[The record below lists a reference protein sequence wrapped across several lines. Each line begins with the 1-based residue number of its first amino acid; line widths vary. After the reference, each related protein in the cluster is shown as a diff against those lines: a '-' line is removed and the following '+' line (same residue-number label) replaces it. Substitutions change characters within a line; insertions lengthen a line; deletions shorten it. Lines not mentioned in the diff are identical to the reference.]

1 MIGTLAGGKSL
12 PPAIPLA
19 IGVSWAI
26 IVAAQVIGAAE
37 IVHHDGLIGA
47 GLPLSMAL
55 ILFALSWQTMVVAMM
70 LPTSL
75 PMIRLFRM
83 TSGSQPAQGRVLTAF
98 LSGYALVW
106 MGFGFAALGGDML
119 LHRFEESSGWLSAR
133 PWLLPASALALAGL
147 FQFTKLKDRCLS
159 ECRHPGPFLMRHY
172 RRGPGAAL
180 ELGVRHGLFC
190 LGCCWAL
197 MLLMF
202 AVGVANLTWMAVL
215 TALMVYEKTGQLGEW
230 VARYAGATFLVMAV
244 VVWLSGSG
252 F

>member
-1 MIGTLAGGKSL
+1 L
-12 PPAIPLA
+12 
-19 IGVSWAI
+19 
-26 IVAAQVIGAAE
+26 IVAAQVTGAAE
-37 IVHHDGLIGA
+37 VVHHDGLLDS
-47 GLPLSMAL
+47 GLTLSMAI
-55 ILFALSWQTMVVAMM
+55 ILFGLSWQTMVMAMM

-83 TSGSQPAQGRVLTAF
+83 TSGTQSAQGRVLTAF

-106 MGFGFAALGGDML
+106 MIFGFVALGGDLL
-119 LHRFEESSGWLSAR
+119 LHRFEDSSAWLSAR
-133 PWLLPASALALAGL
+133 PWLLPASALGLAGM
-147 FQFTKLKDRCLS
+147 FQFTKLKDRCLR
-159 ECRHPGPFLMRHY
+159 ECRHPGPFLLRHY

-180 ELGVRHGLFC
+180 ELGLRHGLFC

-215 TALMVYEKTGQLGEW
+215 TALMVYEKTGRLGEW
-230 VARYAGATFLVMAV
+230 VSRYAGATFLLMAV
-244 VVWLSGSG
+244 VVAVTGSG

>member
-1 MIGTLAGGKSL
+1 VIGTIAGGKSL

-19 IGVSWAI
+19 IGASWTL
-26 IVAAQVIGAAE
+26 IVAAQVTGAAA
-37 IVHHDGLIGA
+37 IVHHDGLLDA
-47 GLPLSMAL
+47 GLPLSMAI
-55 ILFALSWQTMVVAMM
+55 ILFGLSWQTMVMAMM

-83 TSGSQPAQGRVLTAF
+83 TSGTQPTQGRVLTAF

-106 MGFGFAALGGDML
+106 MIFGFVALGGDVV
-119 LHRFEESSGWLSAR
+119 LHRFEDSSAWLSAR
-133 PWLLPASALALAGL
+133 PWLLPASALALAGM
-147 FQFTKLKDRCLS
+147 FQFTGLKDRCLR
-159 ECRHPGPFLMRHY
+159 ECRHPGPFLLRHY

-180 ELGVRHGLFC
+180 ELGLRHGLFC

-215 TALMVYEKTGQLGEW
+215 TALMVYEKTGRLGEW
-230 VARYAGATFLVMAV
+230 VSRYAGATFLVMAV
-244 VVWLSGSG
+244 VVWVTGSG

>member
-1 MIGTLAGGKSL
+1 MMGTLAGGKSL

-19 IGVSWAI
+19 IGVSWTV
-26 IVAAQVIGAAE
+26 IVAAQVTGAAE
-37 IVHHDGLIGA
+37 VVHHDGLIDA

-55 ILFALSWQTMVVAMM
+55 ILFALSWQTMIVAMM
-70 LPTSL
+70 APTSL

-83 TSGSQPAQGRVLTAF
+83 TSSSQPAQGRVLVAF

-106 MGFGFAALGGDML
+106 MVFGFMALGGDVL
-119 LHRFEESSGWLSAR
+119 LHRFEDSSLWLSAR
-133 PWLLPASALALAGL
+133 PWLLPASALALAGI
-147 FQFTKLKDRCLS
+147 FQFTGLKDRCLR

-180 ELGVRHGLFC
+180 ELGLRHGLFC

-202 AVGVANLTWMAVL
+202 AVGVANLAWMAVL
-215 TALMVYEKTGQLGEW
+215 TALMVYEKTGRLGQW
-230 VARYAGATFLVMAV
+230 VARYAGATFLFMAV
-244 VVWLSGSG
+244 VVALSRSG

>member
-19 IGVSWAI
+19 IGASWSLI
-26 IVAAQVIGAAE
+26 FTAQFTGAVE
-37 IVHHDGLIGA
+37 IVHHDGLIDA

-55 ILFALSWQTMVVAMM
+55 IVFGLSWQTMVVAMM

-83 TSGSQPAQGRVLTAF
+83 TSSSQPAQGRMLAAF
-98 LSGYALVW
+98 LAGYALVW
-106 MGFGFAALGGDML
+106 TVFGFVALGGDVL
-119 LHRFEESSGWLSAR
+119 LHRFENSSVWLSAR

-147 FQFTKLKDRCLS
+147 FQFSNLKDRCLR
-159 ECRHPGPFLMRHY
+159 ECRHPGPFLLRHY
-172 RRGPGAAL
+172 RRGPGAAV
-180 ELGVRHGLFC
+180 ELGLRHGLFC

-215 TALMVYEKTGQLGEW
+215 TALMVYEKTGRLGEW
-230 VARYAGATFLVMAV
+230 VSRYAGTTFLLMAV
-244 VVWLSGSG
+244 VVALTRSG

>member
-1 MIGTLAGGKSL
+1 L
-12 PPAIPLA
+12 
-19 IGVSWAI
+19 
-26 IVAAQVIGAAE
+26 IVAAQVTGAAE
-37 IVHHDGLIGA
+37 VVHHDGLLDS
-47 GLPLSMAL
+47 GLPLSMAI
-55 ILFALSWQTMVVAMM
+55 ILFGLSWQTMVMAMM

-83 TSGSQPAQGRVLTAF
+83 TSGTQSAQGRVLTAF

-106 MGFGFAALGGDML
+106 MIFGFVALGGDLL
-119 LHRFEESSGWLSAR
+119 LHRFEDSSAWLSAR
-133 PWLLPASALALAGL
+133 PWLLPASALGLAGM
-147 FQFTKLKDRCLS
+147 FQFTKLKDRCLR
-159 ECRHPGPFLMRHY
+159 ECRHPGPFLLRHY

-180 ELGVRHGLFC
+180 ELGLRHGLFC

-215 TALMVYEKTGQLGEW
+215 TALMVYEKTGRLGEW
-230 VARYAGATFLVMAV
+230 VSRYAGATFLLMAV
-244 VVWLSGSG
+244 VVAVTGSG

>member
-1 MIGTLAGGKSL
+1 MIGTLAGGRSL

-19 IGVSWAI
+19 IGVSWGLI
-26 IVAAQVIGAAE
+26 LAAHFTGAAE
-37 IVHHDGLIGA
+37 IVHHDGLIDS

-55 ILFALSWQTMVVAMM
+55 LVFGLSWQTMVMAMM

-83 TSGSQPAQGRVLTAF
+83 ASDSQTARGRILTAF

-106 MGFGFAALGGDML
+106 TAFGFAALGGDVL
-119 LHRFEESSGWLSAR
+119 LHRVEDSSAWLSAR
-133 PWLLPASALALAGL
+133 PWLLPAVALGLAGA
-147 FQFTKLKDRCLS
+147 FQFTNLKDRCLR
-159 ECRHPGPFLMRHY
+159 ECRHPGPFLLRHY

-180 ELGVRHGLFC
+180 ELGLRHGLFC

-230 VARYAGATFLVMAV
+230 VSRYAGATFLLMAAAV
-244 VVWLSGSG
+244 ALTRSG

>member
-1 MIGTLAGGKSL
+1 
-12 PPAIPLA
+12 
-19 IGVSWAI
+19 
-26 IVAAQVIGAAE
+26 
-37 IVHHDGLIGA
+37 
-47 GLPLSMAL
+47 MAL
-55 ILFALSWQTMVVAMM
+55 VLFGLSWQTMVVAMM

-83 TSGSQPAQGRVLTAF
+83 TSSSQPAPGCVLAVF

-106 MGFGFAALGGDML
+106 ALFGFAALGGDL
-119 LHRFEESSGWLSAR
+119 FLHRVEDSSAWLSAR
-133 PWLLPASALALAGL
+133 PWLIPASVLALAGL
-147 FQFTKLKDRCLS
+147 FQFSSLKDRCLQ
-159 ECRHPGPFLMRHY
+159 ECRHPGPFLLRHY

-180 ELGVRHGLFC
+180 ELGLRHGLFC

-202 AVGVANLTWMAVL
+202 AVGVANLTWMAAL

-230 VARYAGATFLVMAV
+230 VARYAGATFLLMAV
-244 VVWLSGSG
+244 VVALTGSG

>member
-1 MIGTLAGGKSL
+1 VIGTLAGGRSL
-12 PPAIPLA
+12 PPAIPLSIA
-19 IGVSWAI
+19 ACWTL
-26 IVAAQVIGAAE
+26 IVAAQVTGAAE
-37 IVHHDGLIGA
+37 VVHHDGLLDA
-47 GLPLSMAL
+47 GLPLSMAI
-55 ILFALSWQTMVVAMM
+55 ILFGLSWQTMVVAMM

-98 LSGYALVW
+98 LTGYALVW
-106 MGFGFAALGGDML
+106 MIFGFVALGGDVL
-119 LHRFEESSGWLSAR
+119 LHRFEDSSTWLSSR
-133 PWLLPASALALAGL
+133 PWLLPASALGLAGI
-147 FQFTKLKDRCLS
+147 FQFTKLKDRCLR

-180 ELGVRHGLFC
+180 ELGLRHGLFC

-215 TALMVYEKTGQLGEW
+215 TALMVYEKTGRLGEW
-230 VARYAGATFLVMAV
+230 VARYAGATFLFMAV
-244 VVWLSGSG
+244 VIVLTRSG

>member
-1 MIGTLAGGKSL
+1 VIGTIAGGKSL

-19 IGVSWAI
+19 IALCWSA
-26 IVAAQVIGAAE
+26 IVAAQLAGAAE
-37 IVHHDGLIGA
+37 IVHHDGLIEA

-55 ILFALSWQTMVVAMM
+55 LLFGLSWQTMVVAMM

-83 TSGSQPAQGRVLTAF
+83 TSGAQPAQGRVLTAF
-98 LSGYALVW
+98 LTGYALVG
-106 MGFGFAALGGDML
+106 MVFGFVALGGDVM
-119 LHRFEESSGWLSAR
+119 LHRFEDSSGWLSAR
-133 PWLLPASALALAGL
+133 PWLLPASALALAGM
-147 FQFTKLKDRCLS
+147 FQFTSLKDRCLR
-159 ECRHPGPFLMRHY
+159 ECRHPGPFLLRHY

-180 ELGVRHGLFC
+180 ELGLRHGLFC

-215 TALMVYEKTGQLGEW
+215 TALMVYEKTGRLGQW
-230 VARYAGATFLVMAV
+230 VARYAGATFLFMALV
-244 VVWLSGSG
+244 VALTRSG